1 VRRTKSEEI
10 DAHPEAAARF
20 IATYYVTLLK
30 YQRDAVMKRLA
41 IFLAVLSVF
50 ALGLNVSAIAGNS
63 FTGTWSCAV
72 SGEGPNRDQTGHFP
86 LLLKQSGNTVT
97 GSYYD
102 GKASLSGTVQ
112 GNTVEGTFTEALG
125 KGLFTFVL
133 SDDGNGFTGSWGPQD
148 GTKSGTWNGTRQ

>member
-1 VRRTKSEEI
+1 MQRKPTRNQ
-10 DAHPEAAARF
+10 DGGF
-20 IATYYVTLLK
+20 IVIYCVTLLRN
-30 YQRDAVMKRLA
+30 QRNAVMKRSV

-63 FTGTWSCAV
+63 FAGTWSCAA
-72 SGEGPNRDQTGHFP
+72 SGEGPNHDQTGHFS
-86 LLLKQSGNTVT
+86 LVLKQSGNTVT

-102 GKASLSGTVQ
+102 GNASLSGTVQ
-112 GNTVEGTFTEALG
+112 GNTVKGTFTEASG
-125 KGLFTFVL
+125 KGLFSFIL